1 MLTVGKRE
9 LEQCITDLAGW
20 HVLSGFATRRH
31 GDTANGRMGEW
42 ATGRV
47 TEGAKRCQ
55 NLSLV
60 RGLPGGCRIEKR
72 LRRSHIFIARGTKKG
87 LAP

>member
-31 GDTANGRMGEW
+31 GERANGRMGD
-42 ATGRV
+42 
-47 TEGAKRCQ
+47 GA
-55 NLSLV
+55 SD
-60 RGLPGGCRIEKR
+60 
-72 LRRSHIFIARGTKKG
+72 
-87 LAP
+87 